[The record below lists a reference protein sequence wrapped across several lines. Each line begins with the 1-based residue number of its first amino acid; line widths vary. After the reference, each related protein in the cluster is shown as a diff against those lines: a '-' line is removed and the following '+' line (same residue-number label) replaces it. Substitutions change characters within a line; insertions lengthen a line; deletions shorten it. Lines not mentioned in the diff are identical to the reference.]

1 MDKMDQNNFVI
12 EDGAREYRFV
22 NKYGAEIATIHF
34 RPADAGMVERFEHMQ
49 DELMQMVKPITSTPG
64 TASDKEKLEA
74 YRQTEANIRKQF
86 NELFGSD
93 DMSKLFDKV
102 SPLNL
107 VNGEPFCLSITRTLG
122 EIIRQAVE
130 EEQAKATDRGNA
142 STGKMP
148 TT

>member
-1 MDKMDQNNFVI
+1 MDSKNQNNFVI

-49 DELMQMVKPITSTPG
+49 DELMQMVKPITSIPS

-107 VNGEPFCLSITRTLG
+107 VNGEPFCLTVTRTLG
-122 EIIRQAVE
+122 EIVRQAVE
-130 EEQAKATDRGNA
+130 EEQAKAIDRSNVA
-142 STGKMP
+142 TGEMP